1 MLTNKKGYRS
11 FLPKGKKAGGDMSWM
26 VAIIFILIGTSL
38 FLEFT
43 TDLTDLPTTSRDID
57 QLRNQSAEAVV
68 SEQDSSIFDAIIMPV
83 AMIGTIIKIAT
94 WQFGFDYFILSI
106 FFDVLLIILI
116 LLIYRQIRSG
126 GG

>member
-1 MLTNKKGYRS
+1 MMITN
-11 FLPKGKKAGGDMSWM
+11 KKAGGDVAWM

-43 TDLTDLPTTSRDID
+43 TDLTDLPTTSRDLD
-57 QLRNQSAEAVV
+57 VLRNESAEAVV
-68 SEQDSSIFDAIIMPV
+68 SEQDSSIFDAIIMPI

-94 WQFGFDYFILSI
+94 WQFGFSYFILAI